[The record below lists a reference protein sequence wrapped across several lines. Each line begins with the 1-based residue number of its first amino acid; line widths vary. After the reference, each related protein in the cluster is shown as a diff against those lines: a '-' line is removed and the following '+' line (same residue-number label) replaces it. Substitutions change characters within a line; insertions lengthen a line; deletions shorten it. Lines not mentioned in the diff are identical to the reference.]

1 MPLHSSLGNRARLHL
16 KKYLTI
22 SKKYYEKSLRFA
34 KRVNDV
40 NLEMIN
46 QLGIIIS
53 NIQNEILEEKQL
65 NIILK
70 NEYLKINKNL
80 IKINKKGEF

>member
-1 MPLHSSLGNRARLHL
+1 MVPVILAALGVVAGG
-16 KKYLTI
+16 KGVVDTVQGI
-22 SKKYYEKSLRFA
+22 SKIKDANETK
-34 KRVNDV
+34 
-40 NLEMIN
+40 NLAEIRHKNNIN
-46 QLGIIIS
+46 
-53 NIQNEILEEKQL
+53 KL